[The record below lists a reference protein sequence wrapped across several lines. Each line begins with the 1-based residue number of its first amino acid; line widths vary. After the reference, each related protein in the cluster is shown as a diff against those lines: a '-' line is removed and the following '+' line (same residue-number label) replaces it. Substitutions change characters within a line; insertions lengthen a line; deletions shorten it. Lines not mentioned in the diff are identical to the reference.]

1 VLVFTRTST
10 QSLMIGD
17 DIEIAVLSVLGQRVT
32 LGIRAPRDL
41 LILRSEVVEPGGR
54 GARRDDAGTRAGVGR
69 EANEG
74 VR

>member
-32 LGIRAPRDL
+32 LGIRAPRHL
-41 LILRSEVVEPGGR
+41 LVLRSEMVEAGGR
-54 GARRDDAGTRAGVGR
+54 GTRRDDAGTGAEVGR
-69 EANEG
+69 QANKG